1 MLEHR
6 HTYQRPTIVVFL
18 DIRAAFDSLDRTVLW
33 DCLLKKGV
41 PEKFINILKALY
53 KNTSGRVRAYNHL
66 SPLFHSSSGVR
77 QGCPISPFLFN
88 LAIDDILE
96 TALMNVSNGG
106 VDLLPGERLLDLE
119 YADDIV
125 LLCDNAQG
133 MQSALNQLAI
143 SVRRYGMCFAPSKCK
158 VLLQDWQDSNPVL
171 TLDGEQIEVVE
182 KFVYLG
188 SCISAG
194 GGVSDEINARI
205 VKARVAYANLGHL
218 WRLRDVSL
226 AVKGRIYNASVRAVL
241 LYACETWPLRVEDVR
256 RLSVFDHHCLRR
268 IADIQW
274 QHHVSNAEVRHHVFG
289 HRDDNSI
296 GVTILK
302 HRLRWLGHVLR
313 MSSQRIPRRAL
324 FANSGTGWK
333 KRRGG
338 QCMTWCRG
346 MKESCKGLACVG
358 PSRLPGWGLRDGAT
372 QWLETLSDM
381 AQNRS
386 QWRSCC
392 NLLLLSS

>member
-1 MLEHR
+1 
-6 HTYQRPTIVVFL
+6 
-18 DIRAAFDSLDRTVLW
+18 
-33 DCLLKKGV
+33 
-41 PEKFINILKALY
+41 
-53 KNTSGRVRAYNHL
+53 
-66 SPLFHSSSGVR
+66 
-77 QGCPISPFLFN
+77 
-88 LAIDDILE
+88 
-96 TALMNVSNGG
+96 MNVSNGG

-171 TLDGEQIEVVE
+171 TLDGEQIDVVE

-205 VKARVAYANLGHL
+205 VKARAAYANLSHL

-256 RLSVFDHHCLRR
+256 RLSVFDHRCLRR

-274 QHHVSNAEVRHHVFG
+274 QHHVSNAEVRHRVFG

-324 FANSGTGWK
+324 FADSGTGWM

-358 PSRLPGWGLRDGAT
+358 PSRLPGWGPRDGAT